1 MKRILLLIGAVIA
14 IVAAF
19 IAIGAVA
26 GGGNPYLVRAAFD
39 TAGYVVNGE
48 DVRVNGATVGT
59 VQSVTVAMPGE
70 LVSEAGGHLA
80 PAPGKAIVVLQI
92 DDAAFQD
99 FRADA
104 SCQVRTQALI
114 GEKFVDCRPTLPRAP
129 GSQPPPPLHKVPDG
143 QPGAGQYLLPLQQN
157 GTSVEPDLVNDI
169 LRLPYAERFR
179 LILNDL
185 GAGFAGQGEN
195 LQEIIRRGNP
205 TLRDTDTVL
214 NILANQRRQLAQLTT
229 DSDQILRPL
238 AGQREHVAGF
248 FANAGVAA
256 QATAERGPEL
266 EADFQRFP
274 AFLAELRS
282 TMASLQ
288 SFSTGAEPVMADFN
302 RSADQLTTATK
313 RLTPFLGNSI
323 GALHSLADVSGSVGS
338 NLVSSQP
345 LLNDLN
351 SVAQTGQRPLAN
363 GSAFLNSLRT
373 HKGFE
378 DLMDLIY
385 NTGGSVNG
393 FDSFGHT
400 LRSVVQPTNCV
411 DYSPLNFT
419 GCSAKFHPGK
429 KKKKKKKKGK
439 KAQPAAS
446 GSRGIAPS
454 AGGGGITTTSGA
466 AAPAPGTA
474 QPGAPGSTPNGAAT
488 QDLLNF
494 LLGQ

>member
-1 MKRILLLIGAVIA
+1 MKRVALIGAGLIL

-19 IAIGAVA
+19 LQLGAS
-26 GGGNPYLVRAAFD
+26 GGGDPYLVRAAFD

-48 DVRVNGATVGT
+48 DVRINGANVGT
-59 VQSVTVAMPGE
+59 IDSVTVAQPGE
-70 LVSEAGGHLA
+70 PVSEQGGHLV
-80 PAPGKAIVVLQI
+80 PAPGKAIVVLRI
-92 DDAAFQD
+92 DNPAFQD

-104 SCQVRTQALI
+104 SCQVRQQALI

-129 GSQPPPPLHKVPDG
+129 GSPPPSPLHRVPDG

-157 GTSVEPDLVNDI
+157 GSSVEPDLVNDI
-169 LRLPYAERFR
+169 LRRPYAERFR

-205 TLRDTDTVL
+205 VLRDTDTVL
-214 NILANQRRQLAQLTT
+214 GILASQRRQLAQLTA

-238 AGQREHVAGF
+238 AAQREHVAGF

-256 QATAERGPEL
+256 QATAERGAQL

-274 AFLAELRS
+274 AFLAQLRS

-288 SFSTGAEPVMADFN
+288 RFSTGAEPVMADFN

-323 GALHSLADVSGSVGS
+323 TALHSLADVSAPVGS
-338 NLVSSQP
+338 NLTASQP
-345 LLNDLN
+345 LLDDLN
-351 SVAQTGQRPLAN
+351 RVAQTGQGPLAN

-385 NTGGSVNG
+385 NTTGSVNG
-393 FDSFGHT
+393 FDSYGHT

-419 GCSAKFHPGK
+419 GCSAKYHPSEK

-439 KAQPAAS
+439 KAAAS
-446 GSRGIAPS
+446 IAGTRGALRGGLSAQTTTTPS
-454 AGGGGITTTSGA
+454 APPTAPESGGSATTT
-466 AAPAPGTA
+466 T
-474 QPGAPGSTPNGAAT
+474 TD
-488 QDLLNF
+488 DLLNF

>member
-1 MKRILLLIGAVIA
+1 MKRILLFIGVVIA

-26 GGGNPYLVRAAFD
+26 GGGSPYLVRAAFD

-48 DVRVNGATVGT
+48 DVRINGATVGT
-59 VQSVTVAMPGE
+59 VQSVTVAMPTE
-70 LVSEAGGHLA
+70 PVSEDNGHLA
-80 PAPGKAIVVLQI
+80 PAPGKAIVVLEI
-92 DDAAFQD
+92 DDQAFQD

-104 SCQVRTQALI
+104 SCQIRTQALI

-129 GSQPPPPLHKVPDG
+129 GSQPPPPLRKITDG

-214 NILANQRRQLAQLTT
+214 GILASQRRQLAQLTA

-238 AGQREHVAGF
+238 AAQREHVAGF
-248 FANAGVAA
+248 FANAGIAA
-256 QATAERGPEL
+256 QATAERGTQL

-302 RSADQLTTATK
+302 RSATQLTTATR

-323 GALHSLADVSGSVGS
+323 TALHSLADVSSPVGS

-351 SVAQTGQRPLAN
+351 SVAQSGQRPLAN

-385 NTGGSVNG
+385 NTNGSVNG

-419 GCSAKFHPGK
+419 GCSAKYHPSK

-439 KAQPAAS
+439 KAS
-446 GSRGIAPS
+446 IAR
-454 AGGGGITTTSGA
+454 AGTQGTSPGQATTTTTTS
-466 AAPAPGTA
+466 APPPVGSPVT
-474 QPGAPGSTPNGAAT
+474 PPTSPGSTT
-488 QDLLNF
+488 TSDLLNF

>member
-1 MKRILLLIGAVIA
+1 MKRLLLIAASLILIA
-14 IVAAF
+14 AAF
-19 IAIGAVA
+19 LELEAS
-26 GGGNPYLVRAAFD
+26 GGGDPYLVRAAFD

-48 DVRVNGATVGT
+48 DVRINGANVGT
-59 VQSVTVAMPGE
+59 VDSVTVAMPGE
-70 LVSEAGGHLA
+70 PVSEQGGHLV
-80 PAPGKAIVVLQI
+80 PAPGKAIVVLRI
-92 DDAAFQD
+92 DDPAFQD

-104 SCQVRTQALI
+104 SCQIRQQALI

-129 GSQPPPPLHKVPDG
+129 GSPPPPPLRKIADG
-143 QPGAGQYLLPLQQN
+143 QPGAGQYLLPLQQD

-169 LRLPYAERFR
+169 LRRPYAERFR

-214 NILANQRRQLAQLTT
+214 GILASQRRQLAQLTA
-229 DSDQILRPL
+229 DSDQILGPL
-238 AGQREHVAGF
+238 AAQRQHVAGF
-248 FANAGVAA
+248 FTNAGVAA
-256 QATAERGPEL
+256 QATAERGAQL

-274 AFLAELRS
+274 AFLAQLRS

-288 SFSTGAEPVMADFN
+288 RFSTGAEPVMADFN
-302 RSADQLTTATK
+302 RSADQLTAATK

-323 GALHSLADVSGSVGS
+323 SALRSLADVSAPVGS
-338 NLVSSQP
+338 NLTASQP
-345 LLNDLN
+345 LLDDLN
-351 SVAQTGQRPLAN
+351 RVAQTGQGPLAN
-363 GSAFLNSLRT
+363 ASAFLDSLRT

-385 NTGGSVNG
+385 NTTGSVNG

-411 DYSPLNFT
+411 DYTPLNFT
-419 GCSAKFHPGK
+419 GCSAKFHPAA

-439 KAQPAAS
+439 KSAAAAATA
-446 GSRGIAPS
+446 RGTGLAE
-454 AGGGGITTTSGA
+454 TTTT
-466 AAPAPGTA
+466 AAPQPVPPPAPT
-474 QPGAPGSTPNGAAT
+474 QPGSTTTTTTN
-488 QDLLNF
+488 DLLNF